1 MEQGSSTLAQSIYR
15 AFLNYKGEKVA
26 GSTRLMAVENAAP
39 PMETPD
45 TPEVEASEV
54 TTTPAK
60 QAASRS
66 NEVSPAGKP
75 VFKIQILTSDRK
87 LSPKS
92 KQFKGLSPVDSYK
105 EKGIIKYTYGS
116 DTNYNKILRLKR
128 SKVDSKFKDAFI
140 IAFKDGV
147 KMNINQAIREFK
159 QNR

>member
-1 MEQGSSTLAQSIYR
+1 
-15 AFLNYKGEKVA
+15 
-26 GSTRLMAVENAAP
+26 MAVENAAP
-39 PMETPD
+39 PMETTD

-66 NEVSPAGKP
+66 NEVNPAGKP

-105 EKGIIKYTYGS
+105 EKRYHKIHIRFRYKLQQ
-116 DTNYNKILRLKR
+116 DTPLEKK
-128 SKVDSKFKDAFI
+128 
-140 IAFKDGV
+140 
-147 KMNINQAIREFK
+147 
-159 QNR
+159 